1 MRVRKLKL
9 SIVGY
14 LNALPL
20 SWGFI
25 QNRPKGRFELDFSPP
40 ALCAD
45 KIAAGSVDIGL
56 IPAIEYQRIPDL
68 GIIPNLSVASKG
80 SVRSVLLVS
89 KVPWSRIRTV
99 ALDRSSRTSVTLLRI
114 LLRMRFQLDPTL
126 HSHEPDLA
134 SMLRRRDAA
143 LLIGDAALTADTAG
157 LYRCDL
163 SDAWL
168 EETGKPFVFAFW
180 ACRADSGMVDSSPF
194 EESYRYGRAHLDD
207 IVRQQSRQLG
217 MPTEQIHSYLTR
229 CIDYS
234 LDEEN
239 LDGLRHFYRLARE
252 MKLIAETKPLQFVQ
266 PSGTGAPPKPPR
278 YQPSPSDS
286 TPPPGRSD

>member
-1 MRVRKLKL
+1 VRKHKL

-25 QNRPKGRFELDFSPP
+25 QGRSADRFELDFSPP
-40 ALCAD
+40 AQCAE

-56 IPAIEYQRIPDL
+56 IPAIEYQRISNL
-68 GIIPNLSVASKG
+68 RIIPNLSVASKG

-99 ALDRSSRTSVTLLRI
+99 ALDRSSRTSVALLRI
-114 LLRMRFQLDPTL
+114 LLRMRCPLDPAL
-126 HSHEPDLA
+126 YSQEPELP
-134 SMLRRRDAA
+134 SMLRRCDAA

-157 LYRCDL
+157 LLRYDL
-163 SDAWL
+163 SEAWQ

-180 ACRADSGMVDSSPF
+180 ACRVESRMEDSSPF
-194 EESYRYGRAHLDD
+194 EESYRYGQAHLDD
-207 IVRQQSRQLG
+207 IVRQQSRQLR
-217 MPTEQIHSYLTR
+217 MPPGQIHSYLTR

-234 LDEEN
+234 LDEDN
-239 LDGLRHFYRLARE
+239 LDGLLHFYRLARE
-252 MKLIAETKPLQFVQ
+252 MKLISETQPLRFI
-266 PSGTGAPPKPPR
+266 R
-278 YQPSPSDS
+278 
-286 TPPPGRSD
+286 

>member
-1 MRVRKLKL
+1 MRKLKL

-25 QNRPKGRFELDFSPP
+25 QNRPKDRFELEFSPP

-45 KIAAGSVDIGL
+45 KMAAGSVDIGL
-56 IPAIEYQRIPDL
+56 IPAIAYQRIPNL
-68 GIIPNLSVASKG
+68 RIIPNLSVASKG

-99 ALDRSSRTSVTLLRI
+99 ALDQSSRTSVALLRI
-114 LLRMRFQLDPTL
+114 LLRMRCQLDPTL
-126 HSHEPDLA
+126 YSHEPELA

-157 LYRCDL
+157 LYRYDL
-163 SDAWL
+163 SEAWR

-180 ACRADSGMVDSSPF
+180 ACRADSGMEDGSPF
-194 EESYRYGRAHLDD
+194 EESYRYGQARLDD
-207 IVRQQSRQLG
+207 IVRRQSRQLR

-239 LDGLRHFYRLARE
+239 LDGLLHFYRLARE
-252 MKLIAETKPLQFVQ
+252 MKLLAETKPLQFV
-266 PSGTGAPPKPPR
+266 R
-278 YQPSPSDS
+278 
-286 TPPPGRSD
+286 

>member
-9 SIVGY
+9 AIVCY
-14 LNALPL
+14 ANSLPL

-25 QNRPKGRFELDFSPP
+25 QNRPKDRFELEFSPP

-45 KIAAGSVDIGL
+45 KIEAGSVDIGL
-56 IPAIEYQRIPDL
+56 IPAIAYQRIPNL
-68 GIIPNLSVASKG
+68 RIIPNLSVASKG

-99 ALDRSSRTSVTLLRI
+99 ALDRSSRTSVALLRI
-114 LLRMRFQLDPTL
+114 LLRMRYQVDPTL
-126 HSHEPDLA
+126 YSHEPELA

-143 LLIGDAALTADTAG
+143 LLIGDVALTADTAG
-157 LYRCDL
+157 LYRYDL
-163 SDAWL
+163 AEAWL

-180 ACRADSGMVDSSPF
+180 ACRADSGMEDGSPF
-194 EESYRYGRAHLDD
+194 EESYRYGQAHLDD
-207 IVRQQSRQLG
+207 IVRQQSRQLR
-217 MPTEQIHSYLTR
+217 MPAEQIHSYLTR

-239 LDGLRHFYRLARE
+239 LDGLLHFYRLAGE
-252 MKLIAETKPLQFVQ
+252 MKLLAETRPLQFV
-266 PSGTGAPPKPPR
+266 R
-278 YQPSPSDS
+278 
-286 TPPPGRSD
+286 

>member
-1 MRVRKLKL
+1 MRKLKL
-9 SIVGY
+9 AIVCY
-14 LNALPL
+14 VNSLPL

-25 QNRPKGRFELDFSPP
+25 HNRPKDRFELEFSPP

-45 KIAAGSVDIGL
+45 KMAAGSVDIGL
-56 IPAIEYQRIPDL
+56 IPAIAYQRIPNL
-68 GIIPNLSVASKG
+68 RIIPNLSVASKG

-99 ALDRSSRTSVTLLRI
+99 ALDQSSRTSVALLRI
-114 LLRMRFQLDPTL
+114 LLRMRCRLDPTL
-126 HSHEPDLA
+126 YSHEPELA

-143 LLIGDAALTADTAG
+143 LLIGDAALTAETAG
-157 LYRCDL
+157 LYRYDL
-163 SDAWL
+163 SEAWR

-180 ACRADSGMVDSSPF
+180 ACRADSGMEDGSPF
-194 EESYRYGRAHLDD
+194 EESYRYGQARLDE
-207 IVRQQSRQLG
+207 IVRRQSRQLR

-239 LDGLRHFYRLARE
+239 LDGLLHFYRLARE
-252 MKLIAETKPLQFVQ
+252 MKLLAETKPLQFV
-266 PSGTGAPPKPPR
+266 R
-278 YQPSPSDS
+278 
-286 TPPPGRSD
+286 

>member
-1 MRVRKLKL
+1 MRKLKL

-25 QNRPKGRFELDFSPP
+25 HNRPRDRFDLDFSPP

-68 GIIPNLSVASKG
+68 RIVPNLSVAAKG

-89 KVPWSRIRTV
+89 KVPPPRIRSV
-99 ALDRSSRTSVTLLRI
+99 ALDRSSRTSVV
-114 LLRMRFQLDPTL
+114 LLRMLLRMKYQLDPAL
-126 HSHEPDLA
+126 YSHEPELA

-143 LLIGDAALTADTAG
+143 LLIGDAALTVDTGG

-163 SDAWL
+163 SEAWR

-180 ACRADSGMVDSSPF
+180 AGRAESGMEDISPF
-194 EESYRYGRAHLDD
+194 EESYRYGQVHLDD
-207 IVRQQSRQLG
+207 IVRQQSRQLRL
-217 MPTEQIHSYLTR
+217 PAEQIHSYLTR

-239 LDGLRHFYRLARE
+239 LDGLLHFYRLARE
-252 MKLIAETKPLQFVQ
+252 MKLTSALKPLHFI
-266 PSGTGAPPKPPR
+266 P
-278 YQPSPSDS
+278 
-286 TPPPGRSD
+286 

>member
-1 MRVRKLKL
+1 MRKLKL

-25 QNRPKGRFELDFSPP
+25 QNRPKDRFELDFSPP

-68 GIIPNLSVASKG
+68 RIIPNLSVAAKG
-80 SVRSVLLVS
+80 TVRSVLLVS
-89 KVPWSRIRTV
+89 KVPWPRIRSV
-99 ALDRSSRTSVTLLRI
+99 ALDRSSRTSVALLRI
-114 LLRMRFQLDPTL
+114 LLRMRFQLNPAL
-126 HSHEPDLA
+126 FSHEPELA

-143 LLIGDAALTADTAG
+143 LLIGDAALTADTGG
-157 LYRCDL
+157 LYCCDL
-163 SDAWL
+163 SEAWR

-180 ACRADSGMVDSSPF
+180 ACRADSRLEDGSPF
-194 EESYRYGRAHLDD
+194 EESYRYGQAHLDD

-217 MPTEQIHSYLTR
+217 LPADQIHSYLTR

-239 LDGLRHFYRLARE
+239 VDGLLHFYRLARE
-252 MKLIAETKPLQFVQ
+252 MKLTSALKPLQFVQ
-266 PSGTGAPPKPPR
+266 
-278 YQPSPSDS
+278 
-286 TPPPGRSD
+286 

>member
-9 SIVGY
+9 AIVCY
-14 LNALPL
+14 VNSLPL
-20 SWGFI
+20 SWGFV
-25 QNRPKGRFELDFSPP
+25 QNRPKDRFELEFSAP

-56 IPAIEYQRIPDL
+56 IPAIAYQRIPNL
-68 GIIPNLSVASKG
+68 RIIPNLSVASKG

-99 ALDRSSRTSVTLLRI
+99 ALDRSSRTSVALLRI
-114 LLRMRFQLDPTL
+114 LLRMRYQLDPPL
-126 HSHEPDLA
+126 YSHEPDLA

-157 LYRCDL
+157 LYRYDL
-163 SDAWL
+163 AKAWR

-180 ACRADSGMVDSSPF
+180 ACRAECGMMDSSPF
-194 EESYRYGRAHLDD
+194 EESYRYGQAHLDD
-207 IVRQQSRQLG
+207 IVRRQSRQLRI
-217 MPTEQIHSYLTR
+217 PAEQIRSYLTR

-239 LDGLRHFYRLARE
+239 VDGLLHFYRLARE
-252 MKLIAETKPLQFVQ
+252 MKLIAEPKPLQFV
-266 PSGTGAPPKPPR
+266 R
-278 YQPSPSDS
+278 
-286 TPPPGRSD
+286 

>member
-1 MRVRKLKL
+1 VRKLKL

-14 LNALPL
+14 INALPL

-25 QNRPKGRFELDFSPP
+25 HNRAKDRFDLDFSPP

-45 KIAAGSVDIGL
+45 KIAAGLVDIGL

-68 GIIPNLSVASKG
+68 RIVPNLSVAAKG
-80 SVRSVLLVS
+80 TVRSVLLVS
-89 KVPWSRIRTV
+89 KVPLPQIRSV
-99 ALDRSSRTSVTLLRI
+99 ALDRSSRTSVVLLRI
-114 LLRMRFQLDPTL
+114 LLRMKFQLNPAL
-126 HSHEPDLA
+126 YSHEPELA
-134 SMLRRRDAA
+134 SMLRHRDAA
-143 LLIGDAALTADTAG
+143 LLIGDAALTVDTGG

-163 SDAWL
+163 SEAWR

-180 ACRADSGMVDSSPF
+180 ACRAKAGMEDSSPF
-194 EESYRYGRAHLDD
+194 EESYRYGQAHLDD
-207 IVRQQSRQLG
+207 IVRQHSRQLG
-217 MPTEQIHSYLTR
+217 LPDQQIHSYLTR

-252 MKLIAETKPLQFVQ
+252 MKLLSETIPLQFVQ
-266 PSGTGAPPKPPR
+266 PSGTHAPSMQPR
-278 YQPSPSDS
+278 SSP
-286 TPPPGRSD
+286 G

>member
-1 MRVRKLKL
+1 MRKLKL
-9 SIVGY
+9 SIVSY

-25 QNRPKGRFELDFSPP
+25 QNQAKDRFELDFSPP

-68 GIIPNLSVASKG
+68 KIIPNLSVAAKG

-89 KVPWSRIRTV
+89 KVPLPQIRSV
-99 ALDRSSRTSVTLLRI
+99 ALDQSSRTSVALLRI
-114 LLRMRFQLDPTL
+114 LLQMRFQLNPAL
-126 HSHEPDLA
+126 YSHEPELV
-134 SMLRRRDAA
+134 SMLRRHDAA
-143 LLIGDAALTADTAG
+143 LLIGDAALTADTGG

-163 SDAWL
+163 SEAWR
-168 EETGKPFVFAFW
+168 EETGKSFVFAFW
-180 ACRADSGMVDSSPF
+180 ACRSESGLEGDSAF
-194 EESYRYGRAHLDD
+194 EDSYRYGQTHLGD
-207 IVRQQSRQLG
+207 IVRQQSRQLR
-217 MPTEQIHSYLTR
+217 MSAEQIHYYLTR

-239 LDGLRHFYRLARE
+239 VDGLLHFYRLARE
-252 MKLIAETKPLQFVQ
+252 MKLTAALKPLQCLQ
-266 PSGTGAPPKPPR
+266 
-278 YQPSPSDS
+278 
-286 TPPPGRSD
+286 